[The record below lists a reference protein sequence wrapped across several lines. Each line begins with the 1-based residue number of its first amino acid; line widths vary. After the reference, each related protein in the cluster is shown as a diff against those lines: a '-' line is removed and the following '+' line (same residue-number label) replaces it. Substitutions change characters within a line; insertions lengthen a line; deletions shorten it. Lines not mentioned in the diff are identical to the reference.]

1 MVGATLACMS
11 RMADPLS
18 LAEADRER
26 LISALV
32 AAGGSVKRVAW
43 WLDMTEHALLV
54 RLRNVGVDDA
64 MISAAASK
72 PRKRAA
78 S

>member
-1 MVGATLACMS
+1 
-11 RMADPLS
+11 MADPLS

-43 WLDMTEHALLV
+43 WLDMTEHALLI
-54 RLRNVGVDDA
+54 RMRNVGVDDT
-64 MISAAASK
+64 MIAAAATSK
-72 PRKRAA
+72 SRKRAA